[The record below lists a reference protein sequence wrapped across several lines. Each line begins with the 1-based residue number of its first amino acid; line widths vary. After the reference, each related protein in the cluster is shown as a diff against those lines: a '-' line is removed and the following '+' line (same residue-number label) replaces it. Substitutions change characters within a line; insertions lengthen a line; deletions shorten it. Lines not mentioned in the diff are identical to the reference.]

1 MPAHVCGMLRHECGG
16 TTAALWRS
24 QSTTAPIAPTGTR
37 AGRHK
42 TLGSREGDRTF
53 PFWLGVITTAL
64 HMLLA
69 HLPLCR
75 YPPWQTRPSAN
86 GSTCGRPP
94 RLSPNGGVLVGRYAN
109 RSVTLRL
116 RSAIWIVQAYNAAQ
130 AGIRRVVFPE
140 RVNDPFS
147 FAGCRSS
154 CSMECDECD

>member
-24 QSTTAPIAPTGTR
+24 QSTTAPIPPAGTR

-64 HMLLA
+64 HLLLA

-75 YPPWQTRPSAN
+75 HSPLAN
-86 GSTCGRPP
+86 ASDCQRKH
-94 RLSPNGGVLVGRYAN
+94 
-109 RSVTLRL
+109 LR
-116 RSAIWIVQAYNAAQ
+116 ATAA
-130 AGIRRVVFPE
+130 VEPE
-140 RVNDPFS
+140 RRSPGRTICQPERHSTFKINDMNRPDLQ
-147 FAGCRSS
+147 RSTGWHTTGRFPRTGERPVFV
-154 CSMECDECD
+154 CGVP